1 MVGASEDASGLFDSH
16 QYSAVAFTVLRVC
29 WGKVGRRA
37 MSTYHVSF
45 FKTLLSSDGHPFKCL
60 QQRIDIS
67 DAGSSAQAVEAA
79 SRAFEAFYGCPWK
92 LHADSIEVIAAD
104 PQ

>member
-1 MVGASEDASGLFDSH
+1 M
-16 QYSAVAFTVLRVC
+16 SA
-29 WGKVGRRA
+29 
-37 MSTYHVSF
+37 YHVSF
-45 FKTLLSSDGHPFKCL
+45 FKTLLSSDGHPFKCR
-60 QQRIDIS
+60 QQQIDIS

-92 LHADSIEVIAAD
+92 LHADSIEVMAAD

>member
-1 MVGASEDASGLFDSH
+1 M
-16 QYSAVAFTVLRVC
+16 SA
-29 WGKVGRRA
+29 
-37 MSTYHVSF
+37 YHISF

-60 QQRIDIS
+60 QQRIDIT

-104 PQ
+104 PQYGWSAHGHVQTFVPSGIVTGS

>member
-1 MVGASEDASGLFDSH
+1 M
-16 QYSAVAFTVLRVC
+16 SA
-29 WGKVGRRA
+29 
-37 MSTYHVSF
+37 YHVSF

-79 SRAFEAFYGCPWK
+79 SRTFETFYGCPWK

-104 PQ
+104 SSAHGHVQTLVPSGILTSS